1 MERFCKVLK
10 VHATKIIQYE
20 KKEMTRITDEKI
32 KTYKNQKVCF
42 ICKKRFS
49 TDDDNKKYHK
59 NSEII
64 VINEETVEELLILF
78 VI

>member
-1 MERFCKVLK
+1 MEKFCKVLK
-10 VHATKIIQYE
+10 EHATKIIHYE
-20 KKEMTRITDEKI
+20 KKEITPITDEKV
-32 KTYKNQKVCF
+32 KTYKKQKVCF